1 MFWGIV
7 DRSIGMQRLQLDLAA
22 LENILLRL
30 EQEEEGAARLELK
43 GKLYL
48 LNNCITLYQLIKSYR
63 KLREH

>member
-7 DRSIGMQRLQLDLAA
+7 DRSIGKQQLQLDLAA
-22 LENILLRL
+22 LENILSRL
-30 EQEEEGAARLELK
+30 EQEAEGADRLELK

-48 LNNCITLYQLIKSYR
+48 LNNCITLYQLVRIYR